1 MSTKPARPSRNQFRA
16 FWPIAT
22 RWADNDVY
30 GHVNNVQYYAFFDTA
45 VNGALVREGLLNIDG
60 SPIVG
65 LVVETTCTYFSSVA
79 FPDLLEVGL
88 AIERIGSSSL
98 TYRLAVFRSGEADAA
113 AAGRF
118 VHVYVDRKSQRPV
131 PLPAPLRRYAEGL
144 LIP

>member
-45 VNGALVREGLLNIDG
+45 VNGALVREGLLDIDG

-65 LVVETTCTYFSSVA
+65 LVVETTCTYFRSVA

-144 LIP
+144 VIP

>member
-45 VNGALVREGLLNIDG
+45 VNGALVREGLLDIDG

-65 LVVETTCTYFSSVA
+65 LVVETTCTYFHSVA

-131 PLPAPLRRYAEGL
+131 PLPALLRRYAEGL